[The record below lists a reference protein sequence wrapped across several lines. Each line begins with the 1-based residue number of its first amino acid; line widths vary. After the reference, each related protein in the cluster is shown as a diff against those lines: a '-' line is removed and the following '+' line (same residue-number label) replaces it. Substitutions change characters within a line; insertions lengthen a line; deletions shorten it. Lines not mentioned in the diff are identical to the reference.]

1 MVAFGQFLEVLIS
14 GLLAGVLY
22 SLVALGFVLI
32 FKASGVFNF
41 AQGIMVVFAALTL
54 VGLYALL
61 RKWGV
66 RPGDLAA
73 FMALGDDIMRID
85 TDELRVAPGGAIT
98 PQAAGERDDLA
109 VDEHGHLLYVA
120 NACVWRYT
128 EAGAR
133 HRDNVV
139 CGPHR

>member
-1 MVAFGQFLEVLIS
+1 MLPKQSLPE
-14 GLLAGVLY
+14 GLPADVTCTIAGNDRAV
-22 SLVALGFVLI
+22 
-32 FKASGVFNF
+32 
-41 AQGIMVVFAALTL
+41 
-54 VGLYALL
+54 
-61 RKWGV
+61 
-66 RPGDLAA
+66 

-98 PQAAGERDDLA
+98 PQAAGDRDDLA

-133 HRDNVV
+133 HRDQVV